1 MRNSKHTNPQ
11 IGYERNISRNK
22 RYRFEGFALLVF
34 ATFKSTFQLLAI
46 PAANRS
52 ASRILAQQWPN
63 SRKAES
69 QEDKTASNTPGRG
82 QNGQGAKRARG
93 KLGRGGQNL
102 MSDGLLSCL
111 TAAKWAAKKNEAGEE
126 GSGFRKESRQ
136 VTGSWQ
142 PAPLFADPCKLR
154 DSQFGEDSHF
164 SFAIYPL
171 SDS

>member
-11 IGYERNISRNK
+11 IGYERTISRNK
-22 RYRFEGFALLVF
+22 RYHFEGFTLLVF

-52 ASRILAQQWPN
+52 ASRILAQQWPK

-69 QEDKTASNTPGRG
+69 QEDKTAPNTPGR
-82 QNGQGAKRARG
+82 GAKRARG
-93 KLGRGGQNL
+93 KLGRGGQSS
-102 MSDGLLSCL
+102 MSDDLLSRL
-111 TAAKWAAKKNEAGEE
+111 TAETWAAKKNEAGEE

-136 VTGSWQ
+136 ITGSWQ

-154 DSQFGEDSHF
+154 DSQFGEDSHL